1 MKNTLILIAS
11 LFLISA
17 CGDPK
22 TNESLFKEGHADVSK
37 FVNFPNKMKNCE
49 LHKLIYNEP
58 SKANIHLYTVIC
70 PNSTVSTHYTQGKED
85 FRVSVSTGDLT
96 QQVSSE
102 KDKVTELFKSKINF
116 LDNLNLSTINCTAI
130 ENKCHTNDSGY
141 QCSDTIYYS
150 CSVTQSKIVDN
161 KIVENLVSMKCNT
174 SECIL

>member
-22 TNESLFKEGHADVSK
+22 TNQSLVKEGNANVSQ
-37 FVNFPNKMKNCE
+37 FVNFPDKMKNCE
-49 LHKLIYNEP
+49 LYKLHYDEP
-58 SKANIHLYTVIC
+58 SKGNILYTVIC
-70 PNSTVSTHYTQGKED
+70 PNATVSTNYTQGKED
-85 FRVSVSTGDLT
+85 FRVSVSVGDLT
-96 QQVSSE
+96 QELSSE

-116 LDNLNLSTINCTAI
+116 LDNLNLSTTNCTAI
-130 ENKCHTNDSGY
+130 EDKCHKNDTDY
-141 QCSDTIYYS
+141 QCSEKSYYS